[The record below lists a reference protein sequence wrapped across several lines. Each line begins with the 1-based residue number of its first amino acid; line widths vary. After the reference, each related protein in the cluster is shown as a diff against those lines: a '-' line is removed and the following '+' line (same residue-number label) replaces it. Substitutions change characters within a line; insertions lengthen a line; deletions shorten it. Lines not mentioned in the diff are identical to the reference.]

1 MLVTVVD
8 ETLFV
13 AQAVHQALLPAG
25 IKTAFAGSL
34 QELPLVFG
42 ANGLPDLL
50 VINVTGETTD
60 NECQAS
66 REMLR
71 IVDAIDSPWLEV
83 TLDTGNFLED
93 PYDKLD
99 QIARR
104 AILVQAEGH
113 PTRPLRSGV

>member
-8 ETLFV
+8 ETLLV

-60 NECQAS
+60 YEAADYESSKCNDCGAS
-66 REMLR
+66 WGGASFWE
-71 IVDAIDSPWLEV
+71 
-83 TLDTGNFLED
+83 
-93 PYDKLD
+93 
-99 QIARR
+99 
-104 AILVQAEGH
+104 
-113 PTRPLRSGV
+113 